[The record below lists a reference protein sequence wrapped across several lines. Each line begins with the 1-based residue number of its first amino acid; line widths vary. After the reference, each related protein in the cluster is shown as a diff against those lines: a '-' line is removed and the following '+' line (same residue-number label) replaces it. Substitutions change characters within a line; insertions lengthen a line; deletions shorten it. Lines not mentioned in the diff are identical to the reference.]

1 MTVYN
6 RLVPALATAVVLL
19 LAVASSAS
27 ALPDISL
34 TLVGA
39 TYPVHMSVTAL
50 TIKTRLTNVVKENL
64 AGEGVLVIVFLNELG
79 HLGTYEALFTNV
91 TDKAGTKC
99 FSEENAK
106 QDPSGEVLTKGT
118 WHLVYT
124 SLSGS
129 TQGLQLGVLALA
141 SPVEVICGVEVIKV
155 KGDELGSVQTLE
167 GTETTEYD
175 SGTGVLLG
183 DDEGSPNI
191 KVFYNEA
198 GASVKAKLEVNFG
211 SGFKEGVEEL
221 GEPTTSTTPEGRM
234 VVITSR

>member
-1 MTVYN
+1 
-6 RLVPALATAVVLL
+6 
-19 LAVASSAS
+19 
-27 ALPDISL
+27 
-34 TLVGA
+34 
-39 TYPVHMSVTAL
+39 MSVTAL
-50 TIKTRLTNVVKENL
+50 TVRTKLTNIVKETL
-64 AGEGVLVIVFLNELG
+64 TGEGILVIVFLNELG
-79 HLGTYEALFTNV
+79 HLGTYEALFTKVVNREA
-91 TDKAGTKC
+91 TAC

-106 QDPSGEVLTKGT
+106 KDPSGEVLTKGT

-141 SPVEVICGVEVIKV
+141 SPVEVVCGAEVIKV

-167 GTETTEYD
+167 GTEATEYD

-183 DDEGSPNI
+183 DGEGSPNI
-191 KVFYNEA
+191 KFFYNEA

-211 SGFKEGVEEL
+211 SGFKEGDEEL
-221 GEPTTSTTPEGRM
+221 AEPTTSTAPGGKM